1 MVQKNPKIKQ
11 KIIVIYGPTS
21 SGKSDYAVKLALEI
35 GKDKAK
41 IISADSR
48 QVYKELNL
56 LSGKVTK
63 AEMLGVKHHMLSI
76 VSLVNIKNADFYSA
90 SDYANSASQIVLGIL
105 ESGKT
110 PIVCGG
116 TGFYIQALV
125 NKLNNTSLPE
135 VPPNKKLREKLNK
148 LNTTELFEILK
159 NKDAIRAKSI
169 DSKNKV
175 RLIRA
180 LEIIETLGMVPVQ
193 GSTLHKNKYEIEW
206 VRLDLDN
213 TGLKNKIEK
222 RLAERISLG
231 MLDEAQKV
239 YKLIGSEKMQALGLE
254 CKYSAMFIE
263 GEINL
268 EELKTIL
275 PTKIW
280 QYAKRQ
286 RTWFKKQ
293 FN

>member
-105 ESGKT
+105 
-110 PIVCGG
+110 
-116 TGFYIQALV
+116 
-125 NKLNNTSLPE
+125 
-135 VPPNKKLREKLNK
+135 
-148 LNTTELFEILK
+148 
-159 NKDAIRAKSI
+159 D
-169 DSKNKV
+169 
-175 RLIRA
+175 
-180 LEIIETLGMVPVQ
+180 
-193 GSTLHKNKYEIEW
+193 
-206 VRLDLDN
+206 
-213 TGLKNKIEK
+213 
-222 RLAERISLG
+222 
-231 MLDEAQKV
+231 
-239 YKLIGSEKMQALGLE
+239 
-254 CKYSAMFIE
+254 
-263 GEINL
+263 
-268 EELKTIL
+268 
-275 PTKIW
+275 
-280 QYAKRQ
+280 
-286 RTWFKKQ
+286 
-293 FN
+293 